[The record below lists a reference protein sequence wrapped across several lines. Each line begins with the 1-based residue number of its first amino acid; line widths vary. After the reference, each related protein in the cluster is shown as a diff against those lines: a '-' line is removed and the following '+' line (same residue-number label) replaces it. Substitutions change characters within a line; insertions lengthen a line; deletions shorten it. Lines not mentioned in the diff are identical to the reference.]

1 MKEQPAVTHSR
12 PARAGFSLVEIV
24 IAIAIAGLAF
34 AVLTQTFVY
43 ILQALQGVRDM
54 PTQQPDLRFARSQII
69 LEADRDTFE
78 NGGELETL
86 NLGTVRWEGYVEET
100 DVVDLFR
107 VTLHM
112 EIDPPDG
119 DRRSKEETLYLL
131 RPTWSDPAERSI
143 LLEDA
148 RREIES
154 ERAFSNW

>member
-1 MKEQPAVTHSR
+1 MPPATRSSD
-12 PARAGFSLVEIV
+12 PAQRKYGFSMVEII
-24 IAIAIAGLAF
+24 IAIAIAGMAF

-43 ILQALQGVRDM
+43 TLQALQGVRDM
-54 PTQQPDLRFARSQII
+54 PTQQPDLRFVRSLII
-69 LEADRDTFE
+69 LETDREAFE
-78 NGGELETL
+78 NGAEFETL

-100 DVVDLFR
+100 NVVDLFR
-107 VTLHM
+107 VELTM
-112 EIDPPDG
+112 DIDPPEG
-119 DRRSKEETLYLL
+119 DRQTKRETLYLL